1 MCLFTQ
7 ESLEEK
13 KSWALAIYRE
23 EKEPQKTRVYRKS
36 RGGVGAKNSHGRKC
50 GILSMVQELPGEVVS
65 GHPRSHRNSK
75 WLINTYKS
83 KTALGVGGKEE
94 CKLETAFGPGSR
106 IM

>member
-1 MCLFTQ
+1 
-7 ESLEEK
+7 
-13 KSWALAIYRE
+13 
-23 EKEPQKTRVYRKS
+23 
-36 RGGVGAKNSHGRKC
+36 
-50 GILSMVQELPGEVVS
+50 MVQELPGEVVS
-65 GHPRSHRNSK
+65 GHPRLHRNSK